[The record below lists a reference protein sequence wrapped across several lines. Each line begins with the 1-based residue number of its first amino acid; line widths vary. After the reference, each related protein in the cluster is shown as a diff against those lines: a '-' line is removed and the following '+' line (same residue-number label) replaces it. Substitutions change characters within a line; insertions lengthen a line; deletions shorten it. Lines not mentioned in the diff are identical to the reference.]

1 MRERCLTRV
10 QYIPSLEP
18 SARPL
23 RTDAYQAP
31 YFFPSP
37 MSPEAATYIQE
48 VINERQGT
56 NLFSIMNSPVVQSN
70 PLDALPDPSTT
81 CVNREPERVA
91 RPTLSSSRPPS
102 PTPSLQAL
110 RPQHGPNFAEQLG
123 LIETT
128 KNVASLHDSQGR
140 SGHLKIPTGRQM
152 RSSWLVGLHRYL
164 RAQHLSP
171 CIHVPAHTPLPHN
184 PRSTRGPRRVVS
196 KPTAF

>member
-10 QYIPSLEP
+10 QSIPSLEP

-23 RTDAYQAP
+23 RTDPYQAP

-70 PLDALPDPSTT
+70 PLDALPGPSTT

-102 PTPSLQAL
+102 PTPSLPVAKL
-110 RPQHGPNFAEQLG
+110 EGPPS
-123 LIETT
+123 TRRHRW
-128 KNVASLHDSQGR
+128 SLHFPHS
-140 SGHLKIPTGRQM
+140 
-152 RSSWLVGLHRYL
+152 LH
-164 RAQHLSP
+164 HH
-171 CIHVPAHTPLPHN
+171 HVN
-184 PRSTRGPRRVVS
+184 DGPRLMDDHPQEKSDTAVHKELFS
-196 KPTAF
+196 KLKLGHYRRFISSFGSHQ